1 MPLIQVYWLIVST
14 IWGSFH
20 LFSAK
25 KSQKVDDGSIT
36 FGQVLPVAL
45 LIAPLLS
52 MVVAVVQLHRHASS
66 NIPGNDHGL
75 DERRAGTA
83 NMGDELAQLGPSL
96 GTELQPQWL
105 TQSYYAESWMMPAI
119 MMALGQILFLT
130 STIFKL
136 LASNI
141 SVAKTFASMLIWVF
155 FIQPASCFFVILL
168 GLAVGSH
175 APHYRPRCH
184 LSPVCLSYVYWLSAA
199 IIFVLYSMST
209 AVLGYYPYSGS
220 EDPILGNSSLTV
232 HMMVAGGV
240 MFLYCIVCC
249 LMIRSPVD
257 SDEERTEVGTLG

>member
-20 LFSAK
+20 LFLAK
-25 KSQKVDDGSIT
+25 KSKNVDDGSIT

-52 MVVAVVQLHRHASS
+52 IVVAVGQLHMHASS
-66 NIPGNDHGL
+66 NLPGSDHGL

-83 NMGDELAQLGPSL
+83 NMGDELAQPGPSL
-96 GTELQPQWL
+96 ATESQPQWL
-105 TQSYYAESWMMPAI
+105 TQSYYAESWMMPTT

-130 STIFKL
+130 ATIFKL

-141 SVAKTFASMLIWVF
+141 TVEKTFASMLAWVF

-175 APHYRPRCH
+175 APHHRPRYH
-184 LSPVCLSYVYWLSAA
+184 ISPVCLSYVYWLSAV
-199 IIFVLYSMST
+199 ICVLYSMST
-209 AVLGYYPYSGS
+209 TLVGYYPSSGS
-220 EDPILGNSSLTV
+220 KITFIGNSSLLY
-232 HMMVAGGV
+232 HMFVAVGV
-240 MFLYCIVCC
+240 MFLYCLVCC
-249 LMIRSPVD
+249 LIIRSPAD
-257 SDEERTEVGTLG
+257 DDEERIELGTLG